1 MMSYEELAA
10 KLEIQEQLARYC
22 RGVDR
27 LDDDLTL
34 GCFMT
39 DATLRY
45 ADVFAGTP
53 AEFVRWLWPIHQAM
67 AGHAH
72 RVTNVLVDL
81 LSPTAAVSESYVFVT
96 LRMQVD
102 GRLVDVINHGRYL
115 DRWLVADAT
124 WRIAERTYVSGL
136 RSVVPVVSIDMAGRV
151 AAADAPRAPVATRG
165 GDDASY
171 AMSVF
176 RTPSA
181 GVTVPH
187 DAPSVRS
194 TGKA

>member
-39 DATLRY
+39 NATLHY

-53 AEFVRWLWPIHQAM
+53 AEFVRWLWPIHRAM

-81 LSPTAAVSESYVFVT
+81 LSPSAAVSESCVFVT
-96 LRMQVD
+96 LRIAAD
-102 GRLVDVINHGRYL
+102 ERLVDVINHGRYL
-115 DRWLVADAT
+115 DRWLVADGA

-136 RSVVPVVSIDMAGRV
+136 RSTVPAVGIDMAGRV

-165 GDDASY
+165 GDDPSY
-171 AMSVF
+171 ALSAF
-176 RTPSA
+176 GAPSA
-181 GVTVPH
+181 GVAVPH
-187 DAPSVRS
+187 DAPSAR
-194 TGKA
+194 